1 MCTVYRLRRD
11 ALPEVPTLQQVGGS
25 RIDIGNEKK
34 PNERTNEKKTRFVS
48 DNR

>member
-25 RIDIGNEKK
+25 RIDIGNEK
-34 PNERTNEKKTRFVS
+34 NRTNEKKNMRFVS